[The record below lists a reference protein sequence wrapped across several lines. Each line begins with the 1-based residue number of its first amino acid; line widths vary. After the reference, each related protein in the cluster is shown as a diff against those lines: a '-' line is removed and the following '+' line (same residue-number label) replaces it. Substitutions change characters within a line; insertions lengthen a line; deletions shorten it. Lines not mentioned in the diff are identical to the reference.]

1 MTTDSFV
8 STYVQY
14 AASRSSAP
22 KIFHELAALSV
33 CAAALEN
40 RVWIKA
46 GFKQRVYPSFWL
58 CLVGKSDVHK
68 SSAVNIAASLLV
80 AAKAETALP
89 HDFSREAFIEHM
101 SERPYGLLVWS
112 EIGSALEAF
121 SRDYSA
127 GTLSLLTDMWDSK
140 PSMTRMTKGAG
151 LVRIEFPAL
160 SILAAGKPRW
170 FQDMG
175 TKAVLGGF
183 LGRWLFAWED
193 TPSPYQS
200 FFGTNGYG
208 GDSERHQ
215 RGVLIERLVELCEV
229 PEHEVQG
236 GEDSEA
242 GQVLDNWGREM
253 SGKWG
258 PDEADPAEFSKR
270 AQEQVVKLALAIQAS
285 QGPGELVA
293 LHPKAVEQAI
303 ALWGHLFE
311 SGKRLVSEITG
322 HSQDADELA
331 RVLGAISERPRI
343 RQRDLLRKTKM
354 KLKTITPVI
363 ETLLTSGQVGE
374 EREIPEQGG
383 LPTIWYRALK

>member
-1 MTTDSFV
+1 MASFV
-8 STYVQY
+8 ETYVDY
-14 AASRSSAP
+14 ASGRSSAP
-22 KIFHELAALSV
+22 AVFHKLAALSV

-46 GFKQRVYPSFWL
+46 GFKPRVYPGFWL

-80 AAKAETALP
+80 AAKADTALP

-101 SERPYGLLVWS
+101 AERPYGLLVWS

-127 GTLSLLTDMWDSK
+127 GTLSLLIDMWDSK
-140 PSMTRMTKGAG
+140 PSMTRLTKGSG
-151 LVRIEFPAL
+151 PIRIEYPAL

-175 TKAVLGGF
+175 LKAVLGGF

-193 TPSPYQS
+193 TPSPYMS
-200 FFGTNGYG
+200 FFGRDGYG
-208 GDSERHQ
+208 GDAEAYQ
-215 RGVLIERLVELCEV
+215 RGSLVERLVELAQV
-229 PEHEVQG
+229 PEHEMKG

-242 GQVLDNWGREM
+242 GQVLDAWGEEM
-253 SGKWG
+253 VGKWG
-258 PDEADPAEFSKR
+258 TDEADQAEFSKR
-270 AQEQVVKLALAIQAS
+270 SQEQVVKLALAIQAS
-285 QGPGELVA
+285 QGPSELEA

-303 ALWGHLFE
+303 ELWGYLFE

-322 HSQDADELA
+322 HSTDADEIA
-331 RVLGAISERPRI
+331 RVLSAISERPRI
-343 RQRDLLRKTKM
+343 RQRELLRKTRM
-354 KLKTITPVI
+354 KLKTMMPVI
-363 ETLLTSGQVGE
+363 ETLLTSGQVNE
-374 EREIPEQGG
+374 EREIQEQGG